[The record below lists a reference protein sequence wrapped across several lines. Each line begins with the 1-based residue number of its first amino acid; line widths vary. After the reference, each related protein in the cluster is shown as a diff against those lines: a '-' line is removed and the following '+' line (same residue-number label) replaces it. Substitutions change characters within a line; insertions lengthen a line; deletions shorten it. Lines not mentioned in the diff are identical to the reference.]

1 MVYELVPDNN
11 EREAFASSPEDVFV
25 ELFAQVFGVA
35 NVQLLVHEYPVE
47 DIYGGGRSIDY
58 ALRTAEGRIAFEIDG
73 LTWHLPAAIGPDK
86 FEDDLLRQNSL
97 IHQGWRVFRWTDR
110 QLALAPERVKEQ
122 LALFLE
128 RIPGLLSFDDFLP
141 RQSGDLFELRGHQV
155 DALASLA
162 QMRVDGKTIAL
173 LTHAQGAGKTIVAIC
188 DAKKVGGRTLF
199 LVHRKE
205 LVEQAYLKL
214 QDLWPEVST
223 GLFLGDVRDFDDHN
237 IAASIQSVS
246 EHLNEFLP
254 TAFKYL
260 IIDEAH
266 HATAATYKRI
276 LGYFKPEFVLGL
288 TATPERADGES
299 LLEIFRECAH
309 RLTLQEAV
317 ERGELVPIRCI
328 RVITNIDLSRVKFN
342 QIQYNR
348 KDIEET
354 VIIPA
359 RDRLIV
365 ETYLSHVSGRK
376 AVAFCVNVRHGESIA
391 EMFRLAGVPARSV
404 SGRMPRLERE
414 KYLKEYRDGSIQV
427 LCACDILNEGWDC
440 PDVEVLLM
448 ARPTLSKVVYLQ
460 QLGRGT
466 RKAPGKECM
475 TVIDFVDNATRYN
488 QSLSLHRVTNF
499 GKYRPGG
506 LVLAPSDLLQAEDL
520 AIQNGARPTTVVEIG
535 LWAKEY
541 VEIDVFNWQ
550 EAITGMTSVTELEVE
565 LAASEGLVRR
575 AIDRGEIVPDHTV
588 KLGERSYYYFTR
600 ERVDEIRQTLGLQKV
615 EKHNIK
621 ELFLAYASDIM
632 DMSAS
637 YKPVMLLSVL
647 DNVDSNGRASLKSV
661 VSSFRQFYE
670 RRRALGLVVEKPT
683 SRLAR
688 IEDLDDAAVQRVMIE
703 MPFEKFERRKYLQY
717 ARDLA
722 FVKFTSLLWKQ
733 LVPTDLAELRIV
745 CEKNIERYYER
756 IKPS

>member
-1 MVYELVPDNN
+1 MTNERTSGGS
-11 EREAFASSPEDVFV
+11 EREAFASSPEDIFV

-35 NVQLLVHEYPVE
+35 NVQLLVHEYPIE

-58 ALRTAEGRIAFEIDG
+58 ALRTTDERVAFEIDG
-73 LTWHLPAAIGPDK
+73 LTWHLPGAISFEK
-86 FEDDLLRQNSL
+86 YEDDLLRQNSL

-110 QLALAPERVKEQ
+110 ELSLEPERVKEQ

-141 RQSGDLFELRGHQV
+141 KQAGDLFELRGHQV
-155 DALASLA
+155 EALASLA
-162 QMRVDGKTIAL
+162 EMRADHKSIAL
-173 LTHAQGAGKTIVAIC
+173 LTHAQGAGKTIVAIS
-188 DAKKVGGRTLF
+188 DAKNVGGRTLF
-199 LVHRKE
+199 LAHRKE

-214 QDLWPEVST
+214 QELWPEVST
-223 GLFLGDVRDFDDHN
+223 GLFMSDVRDVDDHN

-246 EHLNEFLP
+246 EHLSGFSP

-266 HATAATYKRI
+266 HATATTYKRI
-276 LGYFKPEFVLGL
+276 LGYFKPDFVLGL

-299 LLEIFRECAH
+299 LLDVFRECAH

-328 RVITNIDLSRVKFN
+328 RVVTNVDLSRVKFN

-365 ETYLSHVSGRK
+365 ETYLSHVKGRK
-376 AVAFCVNVRHGESIA
+376 AVAFCVNVRHGESVA
-391 EMFRLAGVPARSV
+391 ELFRLAGVPARSV
-404 SGRMPRLERE
+404 SGRMPRTERE
-414 KYLKEYRDGSIQV
+414 RYLKEFRDGSLRV

-448 ARPTLSKVVYLQ
+448 ARPTLSKVIYMQ

-475 TVIDFVDNATRYN
+475 IVVDFVDNATRYN

-506 LVLAPSDLLQAEDL
+506 LVMAPSALLEAEDV
-520 AIQNGARPTTVVEIG
+520 AVRNGERPTTVVDIG

-550 EAITGMTSVTELEVE
+550 ETVKGMIPVAELEVE

-575 AIDRGEIVPDHTV
+575 AIDRGEILPDHTV

-621 ELFLAYASDIM
+621 DLFLEYAGDVM

-637 YKPVMLLSVL
+637 YKPVMLLALL
-647 DNVDSNGRASLKSV
+647 DNVDGNGRASLASV
-661 VSSFRQFYE
+661 VGTFRRFYE
-670 RRRALGLVVEKPT
+670 KRRQDGLVVEKPNL
-683 SRLAR
+683 RLAN
-688 IEDLDDAAVQRVMIE
+688 IENLDDATIQRVMIE
-703 MPFEKFERRKYLQY
+703 MPFEKFERRKYLEY

-722 FVKFTSLLWKQ
+722 FVKFAPHLWRQ
-733 LVPTDLAELRIV
+733 LAPADVAELRRV
-745 CEKNIERYYER
+745 CEKNLERYYDR
-756 IKPS
+756 LKPS

>member
-1 MVYELVPDNN
+1 MATGSK
-11 EREAFASSPEDVFV
+11 EREAFASIPEDIFV
-25 ELFAQVFGVA
+25 ELFVQVFGVENA
-35 NVQLLVHEYPVE
+35 QLLVHEYPVE

-58 ALRTAEGRIAFEIDG
+58 ALRTADGRIAFEIDG
-73 LTWHLPAAIGPDK
+73 LTWHLPGAIGPDK

-97 IHQGWRVFRWTDR
+97 IHHGWRVFRWTDR
-110 QLALAPERVKEQ
+110 QLSLEPERVKEQ

-141 RQSGDLFELRGHQV
+141 KQTGELFELREHQV
-155 DALASLA
+155 DALTSLA
-162 QMRVDGKTIAL
+162 QMRGDGKTIAL
-173 LTHAQGAGKTIVAIC
+173 LTHAQGAGKTIVAIT
-188 DAKKVGGRTLF
+188 DAKRFGGRSLF

-214 QDLWPEVST
+214 KEVWPEVST
-223 GLFLGDVRDFDDHN
+223 GLFMGDIRDFEAHN
-237 IAASIQSVS
+237 IAASIASVS
-246 EHLNEFLP
+246 QHLNEFSP
-254 TAFKYL
+254 TAFQYL

-266 HATAATYKRI
+266 HSTAATYKRI
-276 LGYFKPEFVLGL
+276 LGYFKPDFVLGL

-328 RVITNIDLSRVKFN
+328 RVVTNVDLSRVRFN

-348 KDIEET
+348 KDLDET

-365 ETYLSHVSGRK
+365 ETYLNHVSGRK
-376 AVAFCVNVRHGESIA
+376 AVAFCVNVRHGESVA

-404 SGRMPRLERE
+404 SGQLPRLERE
-414 KYLKEYRDGSIQV
+414 KYLKEFREGSLRV

-440 PDVEVLLM
+440 PEVEVLLM
-448 ARPTLSKVVYLQ
+448 ARPTLSKVVYMQ

-475 TVIDFVDNATRYN
+475 IVIDFVDNATRYN
-488 QSLSLHRVTNF
+488 QSLSLHRITNF
-499 GKYRPGG
+499 GKYRHGG
-506 LVLAPSDLLQAEDL
+506 LVLAPSALLDAEDV
-520 AIQNGARPTTVVEIG
+520 AVQNGECPTTVIDIG

-550 EAITGMTSVTELEVE
+550 EAVKGMIPVSELEFE

-588 KLGERSYYYFTR
+588 QLGERNYYYFTR
-600 ERVDEIRQTLGLQKV
+600 ERVGEIRNALGLQKV

-621 ELFLAYASDIM
+621 ELFLEYAGDVM

-637 YKPVMLLSVL
+637 YKPVMLLALL
-647 DNVDSNGRASLKSV
+647 DNVDSNGRASLAAV
-661 VSSFRQFYE
+661 VSSFRRFYE
-670 RRRALGLVVEKPT
+670 QRRQDGLAVEKPNL
-683 SRLAR
+683 RLAN
-688 IEDLDDAAVQRVMIE
+688 IENLDDATVQRVMIE

-722 FVKFTSLLWKQ
+722 FVKFAPHLWRQ
-733 LVPTDLAELRIV
+733 LAPADVKELRRV
-745 CEKNIERYYER
+745 CEKNLERYYDR
-756 IKPS
+756 LKPS